1 MAPATSQTISSIRG
15 GAKAEQDF
23 DKQLSKLFSKENGG
37 SEVPRKGQVDAP
49 ALPMPSHDGAG
60 KASRESDS
68 TKRKAISGLISMIG
82 QDYDSPG
89 SIPTKNDLPNLYR
102 I

>member
-1 MAPATSQTISSIRG
+1 
-15 GAKAEQDF
+15 
-23 DKQLSKLFSKENGG
+23 
-37 SEVPRKGQVDAP
+37 
-49 ALPMPSHDGAG
+49 MPSHDGAG